1 MKNLKH
7 FSTIL
12 LASMLSFSVAFAES
26 NVTSSSALQ
35 ELKDGNARFLAKK
48 PINTD
53 YEKQIA
59 ETKDGQKPHSAIL
72 TCMDSRV
79 PPEIIFDQ
87 GIGNIFS
94 LRNAGNIE
102 DPNILGSLEY
112 AVKFAGSKLI
122 VVMGHTNCGAV
133 TGAVENVE
141 SGNLSQLLDQIKP
154 SIKDP
159 LDDPKVVDKT
169 AMNNVKKTIND
180 ILVTSPTIKEMV
192 DKGEIEIIG
201 AFYDLS
207 TGKVDFFK

>member
-169 AMNNVKKTIND
+169 AMNNVKKTRLN
-180 ILVTSPTIKEMV
+180 
-192 DKGEIEIIG
+192 
-201 AFYDLS
+201 
-207 TGKVDFFK
+207 